1 MVGSRYILLLLDIF
15 GMGSILRIFP
25 QNLTVFSSKTHQRI
39 VAFLNYLSSFQCQYV
54 AWCLPVY
61 QSGFELQ
68 TLFFAGRG
76 GKIPL
81 FLMYYKLSHQSAI
94 SNRV

>member
-1 MVGSRYILLLLDIF
+1 MVGSRYILLLDIF
-15 GMGSILRIFP
+15 GMGSILRMFP
-25 QNLTVFSSKTHQRI
+25 QNLTIQQQNPSTHCC
-39 VAFLNYLSSFQCQYV
+39 FPHSSFQCQYV

-68 TLFFAGRG
+68 TLFLRVEG